1 MYRNQIEG
9 QYFLP
14 IQLKNLDIS
23 QNTELFKV
31 K

>member
-1 MYRNQIEG
+1 MYRKQIEG

-14 IQLKNLDIS
+14 FKIKNLYIS